1 MYLKIWNNQC
11 HSTGVKKSYL
21 GHAFHL
27 TPKKSFLV
35 GGGGGLWV
43 KSDFSVVCDHFFKD
57 QRSKWTQSL
66 TITQE
71 THFVPTIGV
80 KCRHMP

>member
-11 HSTGVKKSYL
+11 HSTGVKKSYF

-43 KSDFSVVCDHFFKD
+43 KSDFSVSLRPFF
-57 QRSKWTQSL
+57 QRSEIEMDTELNNNSRNTFCADHWS
-66 TITQE
+66 
-71 THFVPTIGV
+71 
-80 KCRHMP
+80 